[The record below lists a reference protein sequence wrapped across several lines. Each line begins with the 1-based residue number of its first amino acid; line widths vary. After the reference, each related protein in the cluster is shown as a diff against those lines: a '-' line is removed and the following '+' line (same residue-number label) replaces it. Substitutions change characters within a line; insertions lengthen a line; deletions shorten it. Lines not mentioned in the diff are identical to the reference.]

1 MSTLVTILFLILLN
15 GFFALSEMAIVSSR
29 KPILK
34 EILKKGNKNAQR
46 VIDILDNQSRFLSSV
61 QVGITAVA
69 MLAAAYGGAT
79 IAHDFGV
86 VLSKIP
92 FIGVYGQSVAL
103 FIVVSLLTYF
113 SVVIGEL
120 IPKRVALKNPEAISI
135 FIAKPMLVFSKV
147 FAPIVDL
154 LDNSANIVLRF
165 FGVST
170 EGKNND
176 PEEELKAIIN
186 EGVQTGDIEKAEHEM
201 MHRIFRLD
209 DRDAKSIMTHV
220 GEVVFLNIDDDQD
233 RIKKHLVES
242 NHSRYPVVDG
252 SSKKVLGIVQAKD
265 IFSQYILTGQI
276 DLQFHMKPAY
286 FISENSSCLRV
297 LEKFKTSAINL
308 AIVVDEYGHTEGV
321 VSGSDIFEAIV
332 GVIPGHYDEKDEVM
346 ITKLDETSWLVDS
359 ATPIDEISIVMNI
372 EEINPDEKYDT
383 IAGFVADR
391 LDGKLKVGA
400 SFDDYGYNFNVKQ
413 MDSAVMKIEKI
424 LITKISE
431 SAAE

>member
-1 MSTLVTILFLILLN
+1 MSTFVTILFLILLN

-34 EILKKGNKNAQR
+34 EMLKKGNKNAKR
-46 VIDILDNQSRFLSSV
+46 VIDIIENKSRFLSSV
-61 QVGITAVA
+61 QVGITTVA

-92 FIGVYGQSVAL
+92 FVGVYGQSIAL

-120 IPKRVALKNPEAISI
+120 IPKRVALKNPEMISI
-135 FIAKPMLVFSKV
+135 FIAKPMLVFSHI
-147 FAPIVDL
+147 FAPVVNL

-186 EGVQTGDIEKAEHEM
+186 EGVQTGEIEKSEHEM

-220 GEVVFLNIDDDQD
+220 GELVSLNIDDDQEK
-233 RIKKHLVES
+233 IKKKLTKS
-242 NHSRYPVVDG
+242 SHSRYPVIEG
-252 SSKKVLGIVQAKD
+252 EAKKILGVVQAKD
-265 IFSQYILTGQI
+265 LFSQFILTGKI
-276 DLQFHMKPAY
+276 DLQFHMKPAH
-286 FISENSSCLRV
+286 FISENTNCLKV
-297 LEKFKTSAINL
+297 LEMFKESAVNM
-308 AIVVDEYGHTEGV
+308 AIVVDEYGQTEGV
-321 VSGSDIFEAIV
+321 VTGSDMFEAIV

-346 ITKLDETSWLVDS
+346 IVKNDENSWLVDGT
-359 ATPIDEISIVMNI
+359 TPVDEISIVMGI

-383 IAGFVADR
+383 IAGFVSDR
-391 LDGKLKVGA
+391 FGNDYRLNS
-400 SFDDYGYNFNVKQ
+400 SFSDYGYEFVIKEIEG
-413 MDSAVMKIEKI
+413 MKIERI
-424 LITKISE
+424 LMKKVKE
-431 SAAE
+431 KE

>member
-1 MSTLVTILFLILLN
+1 MSTIVTILFLILLN

-79 IAHDFGV
+79 IAHDFGII
-86 VLSKIP
+86 LSKVP
-92 FIGVYGQSVAL
+92 FIGAYGQSIAL
-103 FIVVSLLTYF
+103 FLVVSLLTYF

-120 IPKRVALKNPEAISI
+120 IPKRVALKNPEMISI
-135 FIAKPMLVFSKV
+135 FIARPMIVFSKI

-170 EGKNND
+170 EGKSND

-186 EGVQTGDIEKAEHEM
+186 EGVQTGEIEKAEHEM

-220 GEVVFLNIDDDQD
+220 GEVVSLNIDDDQD
-233 RIKKHLVES
+233 QIKKQLVES
-242 NHSRYPVVDG
+242 NHSRYPVIDKT
-252 SSKKVLGIVQAKD
+252 SKKVLGIVQAKD
-265 IFSQYILTGQI
+265 LFSQYILTGQI
-276 DLQFHMKPAY
+276 DLQFHMKPAH

-297 LEKFKTSAINL
+297 LEKFKTSTINL

-346 ITKLDETSWLVDS
+346 ITKLDEDSWLVDS
-359 ATPIDEISIVMNI
+359 TTPIDEISIVMNI
-372 EEINPDEKYDT
+372 DEINPDEKYDT

-391 LDGKLKVGA
+391 LDGNLKVGA

-413 MDSAVMKIEKI
+413 MDSAGMKIEKI
-424 LITKISE
+424 LITKTSE
-431 SAAE
+431 SPT